1 MKNMSEIKMIESIR
15 EYVNN
20 TYGLDICKDTRKR
33 EYVDARTLYYKL
45 CRDLTKC
52 SLTTIGESVGRDHS
66 IVLHSLKNILH
77 HIDIEQIELAYV
89 HFGKVE
95 NLPKD
100 SYSYL
105 EYKNGELVKEL
116 KKKKAILR
124 LLPQLETIYNNL
136 NDLTEEQ
143 KKIVNRRN
151 EMQFDTIAKCLNR
164 VEEIIETETVIE
176 TE

>member
-1 MKNMSEIKMIESIR
+1 MSEIKMMQSIKD
-15 EYVNN
+15 YVNN
-20 TYGLDICKDTRKR
+20 LYNLDIEKDTRKR
-33 EYVDARTLYYKL
+33 QYVDARTFYYKL

-52 SLTTIGESVGRDHS
+52 NLSTIGESVGRDHS
-66 IVLHSLKNILH
+66 GVIHGLNNILH
-77 HIDIEQIELAYV
+77 HLDTDEIERAYV

-95 NLPKD
+95 NLPKE

-116 KKKKAILR
+116 KKKKEILR

-136 NDLTEEQ
+136 NQLTEEQ

-151 EMQFDTIAKCLNR
+151 EMQFNTIAKCLNR

>member
-1 MKNMSEIKMIESIR
+1 MQEQN
-15 EYVNN
+15 
-20 TYGLDICKDTRKR
+20 LH
-33 EYVDARTLYYKL
+33 LLKL
-45 CRDLTKC
+45 K
-52 SLTTIGESVGRDHS
+52 HKYHN
-66 IVLHSLKNILH
+66 LHSLKNILH
-77 HIDIEQIELAYV
+77 HIDIEEIELAYV

-124 LLPQLETIYNNL
+124 LLSQLETIYNNL

-164 VEEIIETETVIE
+164 VEEIIETETE
-176 TE
+176 

>member
-1 MKNMSEIKMIESIR
+1 MSEIKMMKSIKD
-15 EYVNN
+15 YVSNLYN
-20 TYGLDICKDTRKR
+20 LDIEKDTRKR
-33 EYVDARTLYYKL
+33 EYVDARALYYKL

-66 IVLHSLKNILH
+66 GVLHSLKNILH
-77 HIDIEQIELAYV
+77 HLDIEEIEKGYV

-95 NLPKD
+95 NLPKE

-124 LLPQLETIYNNL
+124 LLPKLETIYNNL
-136 NDLTEEQ
+136 NELTEEQ
-143 KKIVNRRN
+143 KQIVNRRN
-151 EMQFDTIAKCLNR
+151 EMQFDTIARCLNR

-176 TE
+176 

>member
-1 MKNMSEIKMIESIR
+1 MIEIQMLDSIK

-20 TYGLDICKDTRKR
+20 LYGLDIEKNTRKR

-45 CRDLTKC
+45 CRELTKC

-66 IVLHSLKNILH
+66 IVLHSFKNILH
-77 HIDIEQIELAYV
+77 HLDTEEIEKAYL

-95 NLPKD
+95 NLPKE

-105 EYKNGELVKEL
+105 EYQNKKLLNDL
-116 KKKKAILR
+116 KKKDAVLR

-136 NDLTEEQ
+136 NELSEKQ
-143 KKIVNRRN
+143 KQLVSRRN
-151 EMQFDTIAKCLNR
+151 ELQFDTISKCLKR

>member
-1 MKNMSEIKMIESIR
+1 MNEINMIESIK
-15 EYVNN
+15 EYVKNL
-20 TYGLDICKDTRKR
+20 YGLDIEKDTRKR
-33 EYVDARTLYYKL
+33 EYVDARAFYYKL
-45 CRDLTKC
+45 CRELTKC

-66 IVLHSLKNILH
+66 IVLHSFKNILH
-77 HIDIEQIELAYV
+77 HLDTEELERAYL

-95 NLPKD
+95 NLPKE

-105 EYKNGELVKEL
+105 EFQNKKLSNDLEKKE
-116 KKKKAILR
+116 AVLR

-136 NDLTEEQ
+136 NQLTEEQ

-151 EMQFDTIAKCLNR
+151 EMQFNTIARCLNR